1 MSKRTEY
8 NLLNIANIIMA
19 FAFLLVGFSP
29 DDGGGLLHKLALV
42 TGGLLIGHV
51 LTEVLNAGD
60 DE

>member
-1 MSKRTEY
+1 MQHQ
-8 NLLNIANIIMA
+8 LLNIANIIMA

-51 LTEVLNAGD
+51 LTEVLNMKEED
-60 DE
+60 